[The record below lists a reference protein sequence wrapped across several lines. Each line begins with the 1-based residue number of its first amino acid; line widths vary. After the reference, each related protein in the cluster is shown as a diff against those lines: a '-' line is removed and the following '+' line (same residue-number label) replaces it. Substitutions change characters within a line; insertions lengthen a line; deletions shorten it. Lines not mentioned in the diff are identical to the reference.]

1 MVDLSEIQ
9 AVFIEEAKELV
20 LQFEESLLAMES
32 ILPNS
37 DDEIINEA
45 FRAAHTIKGS
55 AGVVGYD
62 HIVDFTHFVEATMEL
77 LRDHALNPCEK
88 LISTLLECNDHINAL
103 IKCLESNED
112 FPQALTDAETG
123 LLESLKSYSGLQDQ
137 VSSEQTVVENQ
148 EATQSFRVSAQFY
161 KACMVDGFDPLSII
175 RYIESKGSTVE
186 VDWLIDEVPALNAVT
201 PDELELCYFRM
212 QLEIHHSTREDID
225 EAFEF
230 IAAESNIEIAP
241 IEDDKP
247 TPTLVKTDKQPTK
260 NNKVKPKNPERMMK
274 IPAQKLDEL
283 VNELGELV
291 IVSAA
296 LEDHTKTIR
305 DSALTEI
312 VEHIQQLVSDVQS
325 STLQL
330 RMVQIGETFNRFSRV
345 VRDTSKELEKQV
357 SLEIMGAETELDKS
371 MVEKIVDPLTH
382 LVRNAI
388 DHGMESP
395 AQRADSGKPEY
406 GTLSLKAFHDSGSI
420 VIEISDDGRGLDKEK
435 IKEKAI
441 QRNLISPDTELTDKE
456 IANLIFEPGFSTAE
470 KISNISGRGVGM
482 DVVRKNIEAVRG
494 TVSVESVEHQG
505 TCFQLRL
512 PLTMAIIDGFMVSV
526 ADAKFVIPLDMV
538 TECIELPLGNGAT
551 RQTDYINLRGTVLPF
566 IHLSRIFD
574 LPTNPK
580 IRPSIVVVKYGQLRA
595 GIVVDQLLGEFQ
607 TVIKPLGALFEK
619 MSGISGSSILG
630 SGDIALILD
639 VPKLIHDFAHEPES
653 RKLANS

>member
-1 MVDLSEIQ
+1 
-9 AVFIEEAKELV
+9 
-20 LQFEESLLAMES
+20 
-32 ILPNS
+32 
-37 DDEIINEA
+37 
-45 FRAAHTIKGS
+45 
-55 AGVVGYD
+55 
-62 HIVDFTHFVEATMEL
+62 
-77 LRDHALNPCEK
+77 
-88 LISTLLECNDHINAL
+88 
-103 IKCLESNED
+103 
-112 FPQALTDAETG
+112 
-123 LLESLKSYSGLQDQ
+123 
-137 VSSEQTVVENQ
+137 
-148 EATQSFRVSAQFY
+148 
-161 KACMVDGFDPLSII
+161 
-175 RYIESKGSTVE
+175 
-186 VDWLIDEVPALNAVT
+186 
-201 PDELELCYFRM
+201 
-212 QLEIHHSTREDID
+212 
-225 EAFEF
+225 
-230 IAAESNIEIAP
+230 
-241 IEDDKP
+241 
-247 TPTLVKTDKQPTK
+247 
-260 NNKVKPKNPERMMK
+260 
-274 IPAQKLDEL
+274 
-283 VNELGELV
+283 
-291 IVSAA
+291 
-296 LEDHTKTIR
+296 
-305 DSALTEI
+305 
-312 VEHIQQLVSDVQS
+312 
-325 STLQL
+325 
-330 RMVQIGETFNRFSRV
+330 MVQIGETFNRFSRV